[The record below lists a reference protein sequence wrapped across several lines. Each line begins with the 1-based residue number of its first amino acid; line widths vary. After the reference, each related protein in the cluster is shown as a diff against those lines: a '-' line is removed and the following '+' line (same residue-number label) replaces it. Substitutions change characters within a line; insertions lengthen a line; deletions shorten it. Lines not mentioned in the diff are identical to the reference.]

1 MIYQVLLVDG
11 EGRAMSAALRV
22 RMVREF
28 PGPQGVSVHFR
39 PVRND
44 VLFESARKGGEL
56 AYRILRGEGIVRARL
71 TVEYEVSGAEHS
83 VMGRS
88 ADLLFALALITSKWK
103 LGPAERV
110 LGATGILTPDGT
122 VERVEHTAAKLA
134 AAVDAL
140 RHSEG
145 STPALLFY
153 PAADFGVVEAWRRD
167 AELPAHIELRP
178 VAHLDDALGHLGYS
192 LEKVY
197 LRNPFRGL
205 QHFDYAD
212 HAVFFG
218 RDTEVR
224 EVVELLL
231 RREEKGSSGLL
242 VEGASGSGKSS
253 FLRAGVL
260 PALVMPRCQLPQA
273 QATLLERRVSVDVWR
288 AIWRLSLVPG
298 EVAQS
303 ALAHSIAETW
313 GQFPEFGSAWYE
325 GEATTLAELAAH
337 RAERWPKTMRFVWLI
352 DQFEELLMRGLPE
365 AIIEAFGEFLRTLQR
380 DGVWTLAGDRAQN
393 PRIEPGSFAKEADAT
408 WRSDWIYLAT
418 PARQHIDAIAA
429 DVEGLALP
437 SSVIDKIYH
446 ANAMRV
452 YGLAKGGS
460 PGGI

>member
-1 MIYQVLLVDG
+1 
-11 EGRAMSAALRV
+11 
-22 RMVREF
+22 
-28 PGPQGVSVHFR
+28 
-39 PVRND
+39 
-44 VLFESARKGGEL
+44 LFESARKGGEL

-352 DQFEELLMRGLPE
+352 DQFEELLMRGLPDRGLRRVSANAATGRRVDARRGPGPE
-365 AIIEAFGEFLRTLQR
+365 SSYRTGIFCEGGRRDLALRLDLFGHSGTTTYRCHRRGCRGTRTSVQRHRQDLSRQCHASLWTREGRKSGRNMKLRAPAAVAIIWTIQCPP
-380 DGVWTLAGDRAQN
+380 GVSR
-393 PRIEPGSFAKEADAT
+393 
-408 WRSDWIYLAT
+408 
-418 PARQHIDAIAA
+418 
-429 DVEGLALP
+429 
-437 SSVIDKIYH
+437 
-446 ANAMRV
+446 
-452 YGLAKGGS
+452 
-460 PGGI
+460 